1 MEEIDIIEQF
11 LDDELDDLYEIYHT
25 GYINKVVMA
34 IKGVINRLEQD
45 ERVIEE
51 MGEYIS
57 DFDIDETIC
66 KKKTDDCYMDV
77 YIVNGCKECI
87 IDHFRK
93 KCE

>member
-1 MEEIDIIEQF
+1 MEEDIKILKQFKEFLLTIGIPSCKFEKEIQAIDNM
-11 LDDELDDLYEIYHT
+11 LY
-25 GYINKVVMA
+25 
-34 IKGVINRLEQD
+34 RLEQD

-51 MGEYIS
+51 MAEYIS